1 MWGYANS
8 CTLCLRRAGC
18 QSLPRRRRRRRVIIT
33 RESQASLSVFNQS
46 DRLRFEPGK
55 DFLKILIAE
64 RAREDFSQHGTIIAG
79 DLYLPAPGILHPQPL
94 GLGGDE
100 RRNISTTAS
109 PNLIESPQYDRLC
122 SGSLTN
128 RYGSHLCGS
137 LKFQFAGSAE

>member
-1 MWGYANS
+1 MVFFLFFS
-8 CTLCLRRAGC
+8 SSLCL
-18 QSLPRRRRRRRVIIT
+18 LVP
-33 RESQASLSVFNQS
+33 LSHCLLIPFSPCLLVS
-46 DRLRFEPGK
+46 VALRQF
-55 DFLKILIAE
+55 
-64 RAREDFSQHGTIIAG
+64 
-79 DLYLPAPGILHPQPL
+79 YLPAPGILHPQPL

-109 PNLIESPQYDRLC
+109 PDLIESPRYDRLC